1 MCGRRSLW
9 VSDGTFSVRPLRHRA
24 FNESLYLAPPR
35 LHSEPHMTVCPS
47 VVRTDHFHRLRPRRF
62 STMSNAAKRSS
73 PVRQVT
79 PLTYPEAAME
89 LIQQPLLT
97 LDPASVQ
104 FVLLLGLR
112 ARQQQAIVADNLLAA
127 ADQQVSNAGS

>member
-1 MCGRRSLW
+1 
-9 VSDGTFSVRPLRHRA
+9 
-24 FNESLYLAPPR
+24 
-35 LHSEPHMTVCPS
+35 
-47 VVRTDHFHRLRPRRF
+47 
-62 STMSNAAKRSS
+62 
-73 PVRQVT
+73 
-79 PLTYPEAAME
+79 ME